1 MNELE
6 KRLAELVR
14 VQRQR
19 KHLAGPGFECGPHR
33 RHPRVRGGRKDGD
46 PVGALADVFQEPER
60 IRGIRIELDHHQGA
74 MVRAQHL
81 RERVR
86 RSAEAHLEI
95 EVGCRI
101 DQRAGGDRSLIGHPR
116 DHSRRL
122 ALGHRQHHLIL
133 T

>member
-1 MNELE
+1 MNE
-6 KRLAELVR
+6 KRLLSSCACSGSESTSP
-14 VQRQR
+14 
-19 KHLAGPGFECGPHR
+19 GPGFECGPHR

-116 DHSRRL
+116 DPPAVSL
-122 ALGHRQHHLIL
+122 LVIGNITLIL